1 MGTIKEL
8 FEKAEN
14 GTLTLEQFEKA
25 AADAN
30 YKFADLSTGDYVSR
44 KKYDDDISTR
54 EKDLQTARDQLTAAN
69 GDSEKL
75 KKATEDIAALQEKY
89 NKQAYEYSVRDFA
102 NTLKFTS
109 NAAKRDFVN
118 SLTAKNLEIKDGKIM
133 GATDF
138 VENYKKDNSDA
149 FMVEKKEPQQAV
161 KPQPSF
167 VGSTPGVAPES
178 QSKGFDFNFIGVRPR
193 DKK

>member
-8 FEKAEN
+8 FEQAEN
-14 GTLTLEQFEKA
+14 GTLNFEQFEQA
-25 AADAN
+25 AKNAN
-30 YKFADLSTGDYVSR
+30 YKFADLSTGEYVSK

-54 EKDLQTARDQLTAAN
+54 EKDLQAARDQLTAAN
-69 GDSEKL
+69 GDAEKL

-89 NKQAYEYSVRDFA
+89 NKAAYEYSVKDFA
-102 NTLKFTS
+102 STLKFSS

-133 GATDF
+133 GVADF
-138 VENYKKDNSDA
+138 VENYRKDNSDA
-149 FMVEKKEPQQAV
+149 FMIEKKEPQPTV

-167 VGSTPGVAPES
+167 VGSTPGVAPKS
-178 QSKGFDFNFIGVRPR
+178 QSNGFDFNFIGVRPR
-193 DKK
+193 EKK